1 MKKATQDIL
10 HKLKGKAIGY
20 KPSELFLIDNGFF
33 TNELIK
39 EYAEYAD
46 YKSYKS
52 MDSYKGDKGTLLY
65 VSDLL
70 YDYDGYNDSKNLKAL
85 IDEVRDIIAEQ
96 FKYGE

>member
-1 MKKATQDIL
+1 MREIIQDIW
-10 HKLKGKAIGY
+10 HKLKGKVKGY
-20 KPSELFLIDNGFF
+20 RPSDLPEIDNIFF
-33 TNELIK
+33 TNEMI
-39 EYAEYAD
+39 EEYAD
-46 YKSYKS
+46 YKNYKS